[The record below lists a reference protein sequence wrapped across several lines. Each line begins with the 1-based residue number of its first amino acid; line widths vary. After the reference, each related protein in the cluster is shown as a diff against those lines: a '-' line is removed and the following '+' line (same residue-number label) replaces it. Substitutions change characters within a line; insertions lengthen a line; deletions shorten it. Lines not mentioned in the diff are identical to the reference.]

1 MWSKREKRW
10 RAAIQQGW
18 GQFENNLNMVPNE
31 IHKLALCFETV
42 LGYDSK
48 GMMDG
53 QEEAKWM
60 DGLRSTVCY
69 S

>member
-1 MWSKREKRW
+1 
-10 RAAIQQGW
+10 
-18 GQFENNLNMVPNE
+18 MVPNE